1 VRNVGA
7 IETMKTITAILLM
20 GIGTAFGELNTTIT
34 PMSDPPLNAD
44 FKSDWLTLTIKNG
57 TNTLYSH
64 DFVSAYGE
72 AHADIFTAQW
82 GEYLL
87 LRYGVGRGTSA
98 LTEYVAVYEMLDYL
112 VEVVRFP
119 VSGYAGPGALW
130 EYSYTVQAKTNGLEI
145 AMVRKVDHY
154 SPESKIMALPGD
166 IRRVIRIERSP
177 KAPEDTARKLADPQ
191 H

>member
-1 VRNVGA
+1 
-7 IETMKTITAILLM
+7 MKTIAAILLM
-20 GIGTAFGELNTTIT
+20 GIGTAFGELNTTIA

-64 DFVSAYGE
+64 GFVSAYGE
-72 AHADIFTAQW
+72 AHADIFTAPW
-82 GEYLL
+82 GKYLL

-98 LTEYVAVYEMLDYL
+98 RTEYVAVFEMLDYL

-145 AMVRKVDHY
+145 ALARKVDHY
-154 SPESKIMALPGD
+154 SPESTIMALPSD
-166 IRRVIRIERSP
+166 SSRTIRIGTGP
-177 KAPEDTARKLADPQ
+177 NQAPGDTARKLADPQ
-191 H
+191 R